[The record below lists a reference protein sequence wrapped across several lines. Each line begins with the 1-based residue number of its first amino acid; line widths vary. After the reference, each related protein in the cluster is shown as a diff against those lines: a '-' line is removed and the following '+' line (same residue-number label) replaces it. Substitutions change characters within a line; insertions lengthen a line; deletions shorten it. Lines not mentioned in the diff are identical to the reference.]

1 MLADRQHQIHL
12 TERKGREFAFCL
24 SWDIRL
30 LRSAI
35 GTHGSQAIGLGL
47 KLMPFPPRPF
57 SSLWVWTGTTSLA
70 LLALQ
75 QLADGR
81 QVVGFLSLHNCIS
94 QTLIINL
101 ILCSYIYPIG
111 SVSLENCD

>member
-12 TERKGREFAFCL
+12 TEQKGREFAFCL
-24 SWDIRL
+24 TWDIRL
-30 LRSAI
+30 LLSAI
-35 GTHGSQAIGLGL
+35 ATPGSQAFGLGR
-47 KLMPFPPRPF
+47 KLIPFPPRPF

-70 LLALQ
+70 LLAL

-101 ILCSYIYPIG
+101 ILYSYIYPTG
-111 SVSLENCD
+111 SVSLENSD